1 LLEEAGGSPVETKS
15 QRRLYIDNL
24 RLLMIVLVVI
34 QHLAVTYSGFGSWY
48 YKEGRPL
55 VFPSDLLFGF
65 WESLT
70 QGYFMGILF
79 LIAGYFAPRS
89 YDRKGFGKFVK
100 DRFVRLMIPALLYML
115 AIHPFIE
122 YVELGL
128 SWIRPKPS
136 LLAYYAGGLETLGFL
151 GATGPLWFAVALFIF
166 SVVYGLVRLLT
177 GGSAPSTRRVRI
189 RPTVRNAA
197 LLILLI
203 SLFTF
208 LMRIV
213 QPIGTSILNMQLAYF
228 AQYVVLFVVGI
239 LAYRSELFVQFDY
252 SWGKKWLTYGLIL
265 GFVSWVAL
273 TLAGGAPKSLTAF
286 GGGITWQ
293 SAGFS
298 LWESAVAVAV
308 DIGLI
313 SLFKDRF
320 NRQSR
325 LVKALSD
332 NAFAVY
338 VFHAPLIIA
347 VSLWFRP
354 VMMPPILKWVMLSV
368 ICIPLCFAFAHFVVR
383 RLPLLK
389 EVM

>member
-1 LLEEAGGSPVETKS
+1 
-15 QRRLYIDNL
+15 
-24 RLLMIVLVVI
+24 
-34 QHLAVTYSGFGSWY
+34 
-48 YKEGRPL
+48 
-55 VFPSDLLFGF
+55 
-65 WESLT
+65 
-70 QGYFMGILF
+70 MGILF
-79 LIAGYFAPRS
+79 LIAGYFTPKS
-89 YDRKGFGKFVK
+89 YDRKGFGMFVV

-115 AIHPFIE
+115 AIHPFID

-128 SWIRPKPS
+128 SWIRPKPGF
-136 LLAYYAGGLETLGFL
+136 LAYYASRLGTLDFL
-151 GATGPLWFAVALFIF
+151 GATGPLWFTVALFIF
-166 SVVYGLVRLLT
+166 SALYGLVRLLT
-177 GGSAPSTRRVRI
+177 GGSPLASLGARI
-189 RPTVRNAA
+189 KPTVRNAA
-197 LLILLI
+197 TLILLI
-203 SLFTF
+203 SLFAF
-208 LMRIV
+208 LIRIV
-213 QPIGTSILNMQLAYF
+213 QPIGTSILNMQLPYF

-239 LAYRSELFVQFDY
+239 LAYRSDLFVRFDY
-252 SWGKKWLTYGLIL
+252 GWGKKWLTYGLIL
-265 GFVSWVAL
+265 GFVAWSAL
-273 TLAGGAPKSLTAF
+273 MLAGGALKDMTALN
-286 GGGITWQ
+286 GGFTWQ

-354 VMMPPILKWVMLSV
+354 VMMPLILKWEMLSV

-383 RLPLLK
+383 RIPLLK